1 MESVAFDL
9 HTLELLQFPKIR
21 EMAASYC
28 FTSLGKERAS
38 QMNRVDSFDVLR
50 DEILLVTE
58 MVKSLSLDQTPPFAG
73 LSDIR
78 LLVRRASI
86 GSQLTAE
93 QLLQVSDAL
102 VCTGHMYRYRM
113 RLHETLMT
121 LSELLA
127 PVDDFSLTAKMIQGC
142 IDPRGQ
148 VLDMASPELGA
159 VRLKISVIEEAI
171 QVQIRKIISDPEI
184 KKILRYPNATFSG
197 DHCVLPI
204 PANHRMKIQGVVHR
218 TSSTGD
224 TLYIEPARVAKLSSE
239 RSILKA
245 EELREIGKIL
255 RRLSLEVGKNSIT
268 ITSSL
273 EILAHLDLVY
283 GKAKFSNAFFMVPPI
298 IDKGSLLLLK
308 QARHP
313 LVEDLLNKQSF
324 LQSST
329 AGPKK
334 IVPIDVTLGSDYRM
348 LVITGPNTGGKTIS
362 LKTVGLL
369 TVMAL
374 SGMHIPAF
382 DGCIIPKLDNVY
394 ADIGDEQSIEQSLST
409 FSSHIS
415 RISEIFKNVGE
426 KSLVLLDEMGAGTD
440 PIEGAALGRA
450 ILDGLGEKHCLGMVT
465 THLGD
470 LKSYA
475 LDHDFAQNAAVE
487 FDLETLRP
495 TYRLLTGR
503 FGKSNA
509 LKIAKRLD
517 FPIELLRKAHRH
529 LKKKR
534 KGRKL
539 LKLQR
544 EKQDISIEHSL
555 VLQAEVEARKQDIL
569 IKQQEAAKQRE
580 IDKAKALSD
589 FRLQLKAGDIVLVQR
604 FDKQGRIVRID
615 QKKGQ
620 AKINIGLGEWEIP
633 IGEIFPIVQND

>member
-1 MESVAFDL
+1 MASVAFDL

-21 EMAASYC
+21 EMTASYC
-28 FTSLGKERAS
+28 FTSLGKERAF
-38 QMNRVDSFDVLR
+38 QMNWVDSFDVLR

-58 MVKSLSLDQTPPFAG
+58 MVKSLSLDQAPPFAG

-78 LLVRRASI
+78 ILVRRASI

-93 QLLQVSDAL
+93 QLLQISDAL

-127 PVDDFSLTAKMIQGC
+127 PVDDLSLTAKMIQGC

-159 VRLKISVIEEAI
+159 VRLKISVIEDAI
-171 QVQIRKIISDPEI
+171 QIIADPEI

-239 RSILKA
+239 RAVLKA
-245 EELREIGKIL
+245 AELREIGKIL
-255 RRLSLEVGKNSIT
+255 RRLSSEVGKIAIPIT
-268 ITSSL
+268 DSL
-273 EILAHLDLVY
+273 EILAHVDLVY
-283 GKAKFSNAFFMVPPI
+283 GKAKFSNAFLMVPPI

-313 LVEDLLNKQSF
+313 LVEDLLNKQS
-324 LQSST
+324 LLVTSSGET
-329 AGPKK
+329 KK
-334 IVPIDVTLGSDYRM
+334 IVPIDVTLGSDYRL

-374 SGMHIPAF
+374 SGMHIPAL
-382 DGCIIPKLDNVY
+382 DGCVIPKLENVY

-415 RISEIFKNVGE
+415 RISEIFKKVGG
-426 KSLVLLDEMGAGTD
+426 KNLVLLDEMGAGTD

-450 ILDGLGEKHCLGMVT
+450 ILDGLGEKNCLGMVT

-470 LKSYA
+470 LKTYA
-475 LDHDFAQNAAVE
+475 LEHDFAQNAAVE

-509 LKIAKRLD
+509 LRIAKRLD

-544 EKQDISIEHSL
+544 EKQEISDEHGL
-555 VLQAEVEARKQDIL
+555 ILQAEVEARKQDIL
-569 IKQQEAAKQRE
+569 IKQQEFAKQRE
-580 IDKAKALSD
+580 LEKAQILAN

-604 FDKQGRIVRID
+604 FDKQGRVVRVD
-615 QKKGQ
+615 EKKGQ
-620 AKINIGLGEWEIP
+620 VKVNVGLGEWEIP
-633 IGEIFPIVQND
+633 MDEIFPLAQKD

>member
-1 MESVAFDL
+1 
-9 HTLELLQFPKIR
+9 
-21 EMAASYC
+21 
-28 FTSLGKERAS
+28 
-38 QMNRVDSFDVLR
+38 
-50 DEILLVTE
+50 
-58 MVKSLSLDQTPPFAG
+58 
-73 LSDIR
+73 
-78 LLVRRASI
+78 
-86 GSQLTAE
+86 
-93 QLLQVSDAL
+93 
-102 VCTGHMYRYRM
+102 
-113 RLHETLMT
+113 
-121 LSELLA
+121 
-127 PVDDFSLTAKMIQGC
+127 MIQGC

-450 ILDGLGEKHCLGMVT
+450 ILDGLGEKNCLGMVT

-509 LKIAKRLD
+509 LKIAKRLN
-517 FPIELLRKAHRH
+517 FPLELLRKAHRH

-555 VLQAEVEARKQDIL
+555 VLQAEVEARKQGIL

>member
-21 EMAASYC
+21 EMTASYC
-28 FTSLGKERAS
+28 FTSLGKERAF
-38 QMNRVDSFDVLR
+38 QMNRMDSFDILSE
-50 DEILLVTE
+50 EILLVTE
-58 MVKSLSLDQTPPFAG
+58 MVKSLSLGQAPPFAG

-93 QLLQVSDAL
+93 QLLQISDAL
-102 VCTGHMYRYRM
+102 VCTGHMYRFRM
-113 RLHETLMT
+113 RLQESLMA
-121 LSELLA
+121 LSDLLA
-127 PVDDFSLTAKMIQGC
+127 PVEDFSLTAKMIQGC

-159 VRLKISVIEEAI
+159 VRLKISVVEEAI
-171 QVQIRKIISDPEI
+171 QVQIRKVIADPEI

-204 PANHRMKIQGVVHR
+204 PANHRMKIQGIVHR

-255 RRLSLEVGKNSIT
+255 RRLSSEVGKICVP

-273 EILAHLDLVY
+273 EILAHVDLIY
-283 GKAKFSNAFFMVPPI
+283 GKAKFSNAFLMVPPI
-298 IDKGSLLLLK
+298 IEKGSLLLLK

-313 LVEDLLNKQSF
+313 LVEDLLNKQSV
-324 LQSST
+324 LQVSSDE
-329 AGPKK
+329 PKK
-334 IVPIDVTLGSDYRM
+334 IVPIDVTLGSDYRL

-374 SGMHIPAF
+374 SGMHIPASG
-382 DGCIIPKLDNVY
+382 GCIIPKLDNVF

-415 RISEIFKNVGE
+415 RISEIFKKVSGKN
-426 KSLVLLDEMGAGTD
+426 LVLLDEMGAGTD

-450 ILDGLGEKHCLGMVT
+450 ILDGLGEKKCLGMVT

-475 LDHDFAQNAAVE
+475 IDHDFAQNAAVE

-509 LKIAKRLD
+509 LRIAKRLD

-539 LKLQR
+539 LKLQN
-544 EKQDISIEHSL
+544 EKQEVSNEHNL
-555 VLQAEVEARKQDIL
+555 ILQAQVEARQKDIL
-569 IKQQEAAKQRE
+569 TQQQEVAKQRE
-580 IDKAKALSD
+580 IEKSQILAN
-589 FRLQLKAGDIVLVQR
+589 FRSLLKAGDIVLVQR
-604 FDKQGRIVRID
+604 FDKEGLIVRVD
-615 QKKGQ
+615 HKKGQ
-620 AKINIGLGEWEIP
+620 AKINVGLGEWEIP
-633 IGEIFPIVQND
+633 MEEIFPIIQNN

>member
-1 MESVAFDL
+1 MASVAFDL

-21 EMAASYC
+21 EMTASYC
-28 FTSLGKERAS
+28 FTSLGKECAF
-38 QMNRVDSFDVLR
+38 QLNRVDSFDVLR
-50 DEILLVTE
+50 EEILLVTE
-58 MVKSLSLDQTPPFAG
+58 MVKSLSLDQAPPFAG

-86 GSQLTAE
+86 GSQLTSE
-93 QLLQVSDAL
+93 QLLQISDAL
-102 VCTGHMYRYRM
+102 VCTGNMYRFRM

-127 PVDDFSLTAKMIQGC
+127 PVDDLSLTAKMIQGC

-159 VRLKISVIEEAI
+159 VRLKISVVEEAI
-171 QVQIRKIISDPEI
+171 QIQIRKIIADPEI

-239 RSILKA
+239 RVVLKA
-245 EELREIGKIL
+245 AELREIGKIL
-255 RRLSLEVGKNSIT
+255 RRLSAEVGKIAIPIT
-268 ITSSL
+268 DSL
-273 EILAHLDLVY
+273 EILAHVDLVY

-313 LVEDLLNKQSF
+313 LVEDLLNKQS
-324 LQSST
+324 LLASSS
-329 AGPKK
+329 AEQKK
-334 IVPIDVTLGSDYRM
+334 IVPIDVTLGSDYRL

-374 SGMHIPAF
+374 SGMHIPAS
-382 DGCIIPKLDNVY
+382 DGCVIPKLDNVF

-415 RISEIFKNVGE
+415 RISEIFKKVGA
-426 KSLVLLDEMGAGTD
+426 KNLVLLDEMGAGTD

-450 ILDGLGEKHCLGMVT
+450 ILDGLGEKKCLGMVT

-509 LKIAKRLD
+509 LRIAKRLG

-529 LKKKR
+529 IKKKR

-539 LKLQR
+539 LKLQK
-544 EKQDISIEHSL
+544 EKQEISNEHSL
-555 VLQAEVEARKQDIL
+555 ILQAEVEARQQDIL
-569 IKQQEAAKQRE
+569 IKQQEFAKQRE
-580 IDKAKALSD
+580 LEKAQILAN

-604 FDKQGRIVRID
+604 FDKQGRVVRVD
-615 QKKGQ
+615 EKKGQ
-620 AKINIGLGEWEIP
+620 IKVNVGLGEWEIP
-633 IGEIFPIVQND
+633 MDEIFPLAQKE

>member
-1 MESVAFDL
+1 
-9 HTLELLQFPKIR
+9 
-21 EMAASYC
+21 
-28 FTSLGKERAS
+28 
-38 QMNRVDSFDVLR
+38 
-50 DEILLVTE
+50 
-58 MVKSLSLDQTPPFAG
+58 
-73 LSDIR
+73 
-78 LLVRRASI
+78 
-86 GSQLTAE
+86 
-93 QLLQVSDAL
+93 
-102 VCTGHMYRYRM
+102 
-113 RLHETLMT
+113 
-121 LSELLA
+121 
-127 PVDDFSLTAKMIQGC
+127 MIQGC

-159 VRLKISVIEEAI
+159 VRLKISVIEDAI
-171 QVQIRKIISDPEI
+171 QVQIRKIIADPEI

-239 RSILKA
+239 RAVLKA
-245 EELREIGKIL
+245 AELREIGKIL
-255 RRLSLEVGKNSIT
+255 RRLSSEVGKIAIPIT
-268 ITSSL
+268 DSL
-273 EILAHLDLVY
+273 EILAHVDLVY
-283 GKAKFSNAFFMVPPI
+283 GKAKFSNAFLMVPPI

-313 LVEDLLNKQSF
+313 LVEDLLNKQS
-324 LQSST
+324 LLVTSSGET
-329 AGPKK
+329 KK
-334 IVPIDVTLGSDYRM
+334 IVPIDVTLGSDYRL

-374 SGMHIPAF
+374 SGMHIPAL
-382 DGCIIPKLDNVY
+382 DGCVIPKLENVY

-415 RISEIFKNVGE
+415 RISEIFKKVGG
-426 KSLVLLDEMGAGTD
+426 KNLVLLDEMGAGTD

-450 ILDGLGEKHCLGMVT
+450 ILDGLGEKNCLGMVT

-470 LKSYA
+470 LKTYA

-509 LKIAKRLD
+509 LRIAKRLD

-544 EKQDISIEHSL
+544 EKQEVSDEHGL
-555 VLQAEVEARKQDIL
+555 ILQAEVEARKQDIL
-569 IKQQEAAKQRE
+569 IKQQEFAKQRE
-580 IDKAKALSD
+580 LEKAQILAK

-604 FDKQGRIVRID
+604 FDKQGRVVRVD
-615 QKKGQ
+615 EKKGQ
-620 AKINIGLGEWEIP
+620 VKVNVGLGEWEIP
-633 IGEIFPIVQND
+633 MDEIFPLAQKD

>member
-1 MESVAFDL
+1 MAFDL

-21 EMAASYC
+21 EMTASYC
-28 FTSLGKERAS
+28 FTSLGKERAF
-38 QMNRVDSFDVLR
+38 QMNRMDSFDILSE
-50 DEILLVTE
+50 EILLVTE
-58 MVKSLSLDQTPPFAG
+58 MVKSLSLGQAPPFAG

-93 QLLQVSDAL
+93 QLLQISDAL
-102 VCTGHMYRYRM
+102 VCTGHMYRFRM
-113 RLHETLMT
+113 RLQESLMA
-121 LSELLA
+121 LSDLLA
-127 PVDDFSLTAKMIQGC
+127 PVEDFSLTAKMIQGC

-159 VRLKISVIEEAI
+159 VRLKISVVEEAI
-171 QVQIRKIISDPEI
+171 QVQIRKVIADPEI

-204 PANHRMKIQGVVHR
+204 PANHRMKIQGIVHR

-255 RRLSLEVGKNSIT
+255 RRLSSEVGKICVP

-273 EILAHLDLVY
+273 EILAHVDLIY
-283 GKAKFSNAFFMVPPI
+283 GKAKFSNAFLMVPPI
-298 IDKGSLLLLK
+298 IEKGSLLLLK

-313 LVEDLLNKQSF
+313 LVEDLLNKQSV
-324 LQSST
+324 LQVSSDE
-329 AGPKK
+329 PKK
-334 IVPIDVTLGSDYRM
+334 IVPIDVTLGSHYRL

-374 SGMHIPAF
+374 SGMHIPAS
-382 DGCIIPKLDNVY
+382 DGCIIPKLDNVF

-415 RISEIFKNVGE
+415 RISEIFKKVSGKN
-426 KSLVLLDEMGAGTD
+426 LVLLDEMGAGTD

-450 ILDGLGEKHCLGMVT
+450 ILDGLGEKKCLGMVT

-475 LDHDFAQNAAVE
+475 IDHDFAQNAAVE

-509 LKIAKRLD
+509 LRIAKRLD

-539 LKLQR
+539 LKLQN
-544 EKQDISIEHSL
+544 EKQEVSNEHNL
-555 VLQAEVEARKQDIL
+555 ILQAQVEARQKDIL
-569 IKQQEAAKQRE
+569 TQQQEVAKQRE
-580 IDKAKALSD
+580 IEKSQILAN
-589 FRLQLKAGDIVLVQR
+589 FRSLLKAGDIVLVQR
-604 FDKQGRIVRID
+604 FDKEGLIVRVD
-615 QKKGQ
+615 HKKGQ
-620 AKINIGLGEWEIP
+620 AKINVGLGEWEIP
-633 IGEIFPIVQND
+633 MEEIFPIIQNN

>member
-1 MESVAFDL
+1 MAFDL

-21 EMAASYC
+21 EMTASYC
-28 FTSLGKERAS
+28 FTSLGKERAF
-38 QMNRVDSFDVLR
+38 QMNRMDSFDILSE
-50 DEILLVTE
+50 EILLVTE
-58 MVKSLSLDQTPPFAG
+58 MVKSLSLGQAPPFAG

-93 QLLQVSDAL
+93 QLLQISDAL
-102 VCTGHMYRYRM
+102 VCTGHMYRFRM
-113 RLHETLMT
+113 RLQESLMA
-121 LSELLA
+121 LSDLLA
-127 PVDDFSLTAKMIQGC
+127 PVEDFSLTAKMIQGC

-159 VRLKISVIEEAI
+159 VRLKISVVEEAI
-171 QVQIRKIISDPEI
+171 QVQIRKVIADPEI

-204 PANHRMKIQGVVHR
+204 PANHRMKIQGIVHR

-255 RRLSLEVGKNSIT
+255 RRLSSEVGKICVP

-273 EILAHLDLVY
+273 EILAHVDLIY
-283 GKAKFSNAFFMVPPI
+283 GKAKFSNAFLMVPPI
-298 IDKGSLLLLK
+298 IEKGSLLLLK

-313 LVEDLLNKQSF
+313 LVEDLLNKQSV
-324 LQSST
+324 LQVSSDE
-329 AGPKK
+329 PKK
-334 IVPIDVTLGSDYRM
+334 IVPIDVTLGSDYRL

-374 SGMHIPAF
+374 SGMHIPASG
-382 DGCIIPKLDNVY
+382 GCIIPKLDNVF

-415 RISEIFKNVGE
+415 RISEIFKKVSGKN
-426 KSLVLLDEMGAGTD
+426 LVLLDEMGAGTD

-450 ILDGLGEKHCLGMVT
+450 ILDGLGEKKCLGMVT

-475 LDHDFAQNAAVE
+475 IDHDFAQNAAVE

-509 LKIAKRLD
+509 LRIAKRLD

-539 LKLQR
+539 LKLQN
-544 EKQDISIEHSL
+544 EKQEVSNEHNL
-555 VLQAEVEARKQDIL
+555 ILQAQVEARQKDIL
-569 IKQQEAAKQRE
+569 TQQQEVAKQRE
-580 IDKAKALSD
+580 IEKSQILAN
-589 FRLQLKAGDIVLVQR
+589 FRSLLKAGDIVLVQR
-604 FDKQGRIVRID
+604 FDKEGLIVRVD
-615 QKKGQ
+615 HKKGQ
-620 AKINIGLGEWEIP
+620 AKINVGLGEWEIP
-633 IGEIFPIVQND
+633 MEEIFPIIQNN

>member
-1 MESVAFDL
+1 MASVAFDL

-21 EMAASYC
+21 EMTASYC
-28 FTSLGKERAS
+28 FTSLGKERAF
-38 QMNRVDSFDVLR
+38 QMNWVDSFDVLR

-58 MVKSLSLDQTPPFAG
+58 MVKSLSLDQAPPFAG

-78 LLVRRASI
+78 ILVRRASI

-93 QLLQVSDAL
+93 QLLQISDAL
-102 VCTGHMYRYRM
+102 VCTGNMYRYRM

-127 PVDDFSLTAKMIQGC
+127 PVDDLSLTAKMIQGC

-159 VRLKISVIEEAI
+159 VRLKISVIEDAI
-171 QVQIRKIISDPEI
+171 QVQIRKIIADPEI

-239 RSILKA
+239 RAVLKA
-245 EELREIGKIL
+245 AELREIGKIL
-255 RRLSLEVGKNSIT
+255 RRLSSEVGKIAIPIT
-268 ITSSL
+268 DSL
-273 EILAHLDLVY
+273 EILAHVDLVY
-283 GKAKFSNAFFMVPPI
+283 GKAKFSNAFLMVPPI

-313 LVEDLLNKQSF
+313 LVEDLLNKQS
-324 LQSST
+324 LLVTSS
-329 AGPKK
+329 GEPKK
-334 IVPIDVTLGSDYRM
+334 IVPIDVTLGSDYRL

-374 SGMHIPAF
+374 SGMHIPAL
-382 DGCIIPKLDNVY
+382 DGCVIPKLENVY

-415 RISEIFKNVGE
+415 RISEIFKKVGG
-426 KSLVLLDEMGAGTD
+426 KNLVLLDEMGAGTD

-450 ILDGLGEKHCLGMVT
+450 ILDGLGEKNCLGMVT

-470 LKSYA
+470 LKTYA
-475 LDHDFAQNAAVE
+475 LEHDFAQNAAVE

-509 LKIAKRLD
+509 LRIAKRLD

-544 EKQDISIEHSL
+544 EKQEISDEHGL
-555 VLQAEVEARKQDIL
+555 ILQAEVEARKQDIL
-569 IKQQEAAKQRE
+569 IKQQEFAKQRE
-580 IDKAKALSD
+580 LEKAQILAN

-604 FDKQGRIVRID
+604 FDKQGRVVRVD
-615 QKKGQ
+615 EKKGQ
-620 AKINIGLGEWEIP
+620 VKVNVGLGEWEIP
-633 IGEIFPIVQND
+633 MDEIFPLAQKD

>member
-1 MESVAFDL
+1 MASVAFDL

-21 EMAASYC
+21 EMTASYC
-28 FTSLGKERAS
+28 FTSLGKERAF
-38 QMNRVDSFDVLR
+38 QMNWVDSFDVLR

-58 MVKSLSLDQTPPFAG
+58 MVKSLSLDQAPPFAG

-78 LLVRRASI
+78 ILVRRASI

-93 QLLQVSDAL
+93 QLLQISDAL

-127 PVDDFSLTAKMIQGC
+127 PVDDLSLTAKMIQGC

-159 VRLKISVIEEAI
+159 VRLKISVIEDAI
-171 QVQIRKIISDPEI
+171 QVQIRKIIADPEI

-239 RSILKA
+239 RAVLKA
-245 EELREIGKIL
+245 AELREIGKIL
-255 RRLSLEVGKNSIT
+255 RRLSSEVGKIAIPIT
-268 ITSSL
+268 DSL
-273 EILAHLDLVY
+273 EILAHVDLVY
-283 GKAKFSNAFFMVPPI
+283 GKAKFSNAFLMVPPI

-313 LVEDLLNKQSF
+313 LVEDLLNKQS
-324 LQSST
+324 LLVTSS
-329 AGPKK
+329 GEPKK
-334 IVPIDVTLGSDYRM
+334 IVPIDVTLGSDYRL

-374 SGMHIPAF
+374 SGMHIPAL
-382 DGCIIPKLDNVY
+382 DGCVIPKLENVY

-415 RISEIFKNVGE
+415 RISEIFKKVGG
-426 KSLVLLDEMGAGTD
+426 KNLVLLDEMGAGTD

-450 ILDGLGEKHCLGMVT
+450 ILDGLGEKNCLGMVT
-465 THLGD
+465 TL
-470 LKSYA
+470 
-475 LDHDFAQNAAVE
+475 
-487 FDLETLRP
+487 
-495 TYRLLTGR
+495 
-503 FGKSNA
+503 
-509 LKIAKRLD
+509 
-517 FPIELLRKAHRH
+517 
-529 LKKKR
+529 
-534 KGRKL
+534 
-539 LKLQR
+539 
-544 EKQDISIEHSL
+544 SL
-555 VLQAEVEARKQDIL
+555 IH
-569 IKQQEAAKQRE
+569 I
-580 IDKAKALSD
+580 
-589 FRLQLKAGDIVLVQR
+589 
-604 FDKQGRIVRID
+604 
-615 QKKGQ
+615 
-620 AKINIGLGEWEIP
+620 
-633 IGEIFPIVQND
+633 

>member
-21 EMAASYC
+21 EMTASYC
-28 FTSLGKERAS
+28 FTSLGKERAFLI
-38 QMNRVDSFDVLR
+38 NRMDSFDILR
-50 DEILLVTE
+50 EEILLVTE
-58 MVKSLSLDQTPPFAG
+58 MVKSLSLGQAPPFAG

-78 LLVRRASI
+78 ILVRRASI

-93 QLLQVSDAL
+93 QLLQISDAL

-113 RLHETLMT
+113 RLQESLMA
-121 LSELLA
+121 LSDLLA
-127 PVDDFSLTAKMIQGC
+127 PVEDFSLTAKMIQGC

-159 VRLKISVIEEAI
+159 VRLKISVVEEAI
-171 QVQIRKIISDPEI
+171 QVQIRKVIADPEI

-204 PANHRMKIQGVVHR
+204 PANHRMKIQGIVHR

-239 RSILKA
+239 RAILKA

-255 RRLSLEVGKNSIT
+255 RRLSSEVGKISIP

-273 EILAHLDLVY
+273 EILAHVDLIY
-283 GKAKFSNAFFMVPPI
+283 GKAKFSNAFSMVPPI
-298 IDKGSLLLLK
+298 IEKGSLLLLK

-313 LVEDLLNKQSF
+313 LVEDLLNKQSV
-324 LQSST
+324 LQVSSDE
-329 AGPKK
+329 PKK
-334 IVPIDVTLGSDYRM
+334 IVPIDVTLGSDYRL

-374 SGMHIPAF
+374 SGMHVPAS

-415 RISEIFKNVGE
+415 RISEIFKKVSAKN
-426 KSLVLLDEMGAGTD
+426 LVLLDEMGAGTD

-450 ILDGLGEKHCLGMVT
+450 ILDGLGEKKCLGMVT

-509 LKIAKRLD
+509 LRIAKRLD
-517 FPIELLRKAHRH
+517 FPLELLRKAHRH

-539 LKLQR
+539 LEMQK
-544 EKQDISIEHSL
+544 EKQEVSNEHSL
-555 VLQAEVEARKQDIL
+555 ILQAQVEARQQDIL
-569 IKQQEAAKQRE
+569 IKQQEVAKQRE
-580 IDKAKALSD
+580 LEKSQTLAN
-589 FRLQLKAGDIVLVQR
+589 FRLHLKPGDIVLVQR
-604 FDKQGRIVRID
+604 FDKEGRVVRVD

-620 AKINIGLGEWEIP
+620 AKINVGLGEWEIP
-633 IGEIFPIVQND
+633 MNEIFPIVQNN

>member
-1 MESVAFDL
+1 MASVAFDL

-21 EMAASYC
+21 EMTASYC
-28 FTSLGKERAS
+28 FTSLGKERAF
-38 QMNRVDSFDVLR
+38 QMNWVDSFDVLR

-58 MVKSLSLDQTPPFAG
+58 MVKSLSLDQAPPFAG

-78 LLVRRASI
+78 ILVRRASI

-93 QLLQVSDAL
+93 QLLQISDAL
-102 VCTGHMYRYRM
+102 VCTGNMYRYRM

-127 PVDDFSLTAKMIQGC
+127 PVDDLSLTAKMIQGC

-159 VRLKISVIEEAI
+159 VRLKISVIEDAI
-171 QVQIRKIISDPEI
+171 QVQIRKIIADPEI

-239 RSILKA
+239 RAVLKA
-245 EELREIGKIL
+245 AELREIGKIL
-255 RRLSLEVGKNSIT
+255 RRLSSEVGKIAIPIT
-268 ITSSL
+268 DSL
-273 EILAHLDLVY
+273 EILAHVDLVY
-283 GKAKFSNAFFMVPPI
+283 GKAKFSNAFLMVPPI

-313 LVEDLLNKQSF
+313 LVEDLLNKQS
-324 LQSST
+324 LLVTSS
-329 AGPKK
+329 GEPKK
-334 IVPIDVTLGSDYRM
+334 IVPIDVTLGSDYRL

-374 SGMHIPAF
+374 SGMHIPAL
-382 DGCIIPKLDNVY
+382 DGCVIPKLENVY

-415 RISEIFKNVGE
+415 RISEIFKKVGG
-426 KSLVLLDEMGAGTD
+426 KNLVLLDEMGAGTD

-450 ILDGLGEKHCLGMVT
+450 ILDGLGEKNCLGMVT

-470 LKSYA
+470 LKTYA
-475 LDHDFAQNAAVE
+475 LEHDFAQNAAVE

-509 LKIAKRLD
+509 LRIAKRLD

-544 EKQDISIEHSL
+544 EKQEVSDEHGL
-555 VLQAEVEARKQDIL
+555 ILQAEVEARKQDIL
-569 IKQQEAAKQRE
+569 IKQQEFAKQRE
-580 IDKAKALSD
+580 LEKAQILAK

-604 FDKQGRIVRID
+604 FDKQGRVVRVD
-615 QKKGQ
+615 EKKGQ
-620 AKINIGLGEWEIP
+620 VKVNVGLGEWEIP
-633 IGEIFPIVQND
+633 MDEIFPLAQKD

>member
-1 MESVAFDL
+1 MDSVAFDP
-9 HTLELLQFPKIR
+9 HTLELLQFTKIR
-21 EMAASYC
+21 EMTASYC
-28 FTSLGKERAS
+28 FTSLGKERAH
-38 QMNRVDSFDVLR
+38 QLDRIDSFEVLR
-50 DEILLVTE
+50 EEILLVTE
-58 MVKSLSLDQTPPFAG
+58 MVMGLSLGQSPPFAG

-78 LLVRRASI
+78 VLVRRASI

-93 QLLQVSDAL
+93 QLLQISDTL
-102 VCTGHMYRYRM
+102 VCSGHIYRYRM
-113 RLHETLMT
+113 KLHESLMT
-121 LSELLA
+121 LSDLLA
-127 PVDDFSLTAKMIQGC
+127 PVEDFSLTAKMIQGC

-148 VLDMASPELGA
+148 VLDMASTELA
-159 VRLKISVIEEAI
+159 AIRSKISVIEEAI

-204 PANHRMKIQGVVHR
+204 PANHRQKIQGVVHR

-224 TLYIEPARVAKLSSE
+224 TLFIEPARIAKLSSD
-239 RSILKA
+239 RSVLKA

-255 RRLSLEVGKNSIT
+255 RRLSSEVGKIATPIT
-268 ITSSL
+268 FSL
-273 EILAHLDLVY
+273 EILAHLDLIY
-283 GKAKFSNAFFMVPPI
+283 GKAKFSIDFNMVPPI
-298 IDKGSLLLLK
+298 VEKGTLLLLK

-313 LVEDLLNKQSF
+313 LVEDLLKKQN
-324 LQSST
+324 LQND
-329 AGPKK
+329 GDKERRM
-334 IVPIDVTLGSDYRM
+334 IVPIDVTLGGDYRL

-374 SGMHIPAF
+374 SGMHVPASA
-382 DGCIIPKLDNVY
+382 GCVIPKLDDIY

-415 RISEIFKNVGE
+415 RISEIFKRVGS

-440 PIEGAALGRA
+440 PVEGAALGRA
-450 ILDGLGEKHCLGMVT
+450 ILDGLGDNQCLGMVT

-470 LKSYA
+470 LKTYA

-509 LKIAKRLD
+509 LRIARRLE
-517 FPIELLRKAHRH
+517 FPIDLLKKAHRH

-534 KGRKL
+534 NGKRL
-539 LKLQR
+539 SKLQR
-544 EKQDISIEHSL
+544 EKEEITKERNLILEAELEARQKEMLARQQDIARRRENEKI
-555 VLQAEVEARKQDIL
+555 QAL
-569 IKQQEAAKQRE
+569 H
-580 IDKAKALSD
+580 D
-589 FRLQLKAGDIVLVQR
+589 FRMNLKAGDVVLVQR
-604 FDKQGRIVRID
+604 FDKDGKVVRVD
-615 QKKGQ
+615 QKRWQ
-620 AKINIGLGEWEIP
+620 AKVNVGLGEWEIP
-633 IGEIFPIVQND
+633 MDEIFPPEKTN

>member
-9 HTLELLQFPKIR
+9 HTLDLLQFPKIR
-21 EMAASYC
+21 EMAAFWC

-38 QMNRVDSFDVLR
+38 QMNRIDSFDILR
-50 DEILLVTE
+50 EEILLVTE
-58 MVKSLSLDQTPPFAG
+58 MVKSLSLDQAPPFAG

-78 LLVRRASI
+78 VLVRRASI
-86 GSQLTAE
+86 GSQLTSE
-93 QLLQVSDAL
+93 QLLQISDAL

-113 RLHETLMT
+113 RLQESLMA
-121 LSELLA
+121 LSDLLA
-127 PVDDFSLTAKMIQGC
+127 PMEDFSLTAKMIQGC

-148 VLDMASPELGA
+148 VLDMASTELGA

-171 QVQIRKIISDPEI
+171 QVQIRKVIADPEI

-204 PANHRMKIQGVVHR
+204 PANHRMKIQGIVHR

-224 TLYIEPARVAKLSSE
+224 TLFIEPTRVAKLSSE
-239 RSILKA
+239 RSVLKA
-245 EELREIGKIL
+245 VELREIGKIL
-255 RRLSLEVGKNSIT
+255 RRLSSEVGKISIQV
-268 ITSSL
+268 TSSL
-273 EILAHLDLVY
+273 EILAHVDFIY

-298 IDKGSLLLLK
+298 IEKGSLLLLK

-324 LQSST
+324 LPS
-329 AGPKK
+329 ALGEPKK
-334 IVPIDVTLGSDYRM
+334 IVPIDVTLGSDYRL

-374 SGMHIPAF
+374 SGMHIPAL
-382 DGCIIPKLDNVY
+382 DGCVIPKLDNVF

-415 RISEIFKNVGE
+415 RISEIFKKIGE
-426 KSLVLLDEMGAGTD
+426 KNLVLLDEMGAGTD

-450 ILDGLGEKHCLGMVT
+450 ILDGLGEKLCLGMVT

-470 LKSYA
+470 LKTYA
-475 LDHDFAQNAAVE
+475 LEHDYAQNAAVE

-534 KGRKL
+534 KGKKL
-539 LKLQR
+539 LKLQK
-544 EKQDISIEHSL
+544 EKQEISNEHSL
-555 VLQAEVEARKQDIL
+555 VLQAEIEARQQALL
-569 IKQQEAAKQRE
+569 IKKLEAAKQKE
-580 IDKAKALSD
+580 IEKAKALAD
-589 FRLQLKAGDIVLVQR
+589 FRLLLKAGDIVLVQR
-604 FDKQGRIVRID
+604 FDKEGRIVRVD
-615 QKKGQ
+615 QKKNQ
-620 AKINIGLGEWEIP
+620 AKINVGLGEWEIP
-633 IGEIFPIVQND
+633 LDEIFPLVQKD